1 MSKIMGFL
9 KYISV
14 YKIFSLGESW
24 GMGERFQNVSKN
36 FLENYICS
44 SWFNTYTSNIF
55 PEIWGEIFV
64 ENLETCRFVVRR
76 LFSVVTRMVEIVKQ
90 YFIQRLITISNLLL
104 QVIIIL
110 FHIFFSCFSKW
121 NFIGYFL
128 RQMSFKIYIDSRVS
142 VLFSIPPTRKDFSVT
157 DLTRNEK
164 YFERILHGFV
174 LLVLAGLYEYRS
186 SQCLERTYRAK
197 FGRFSAKCFI
207 DWNRN
212 VLFKIRSLFEIVFFF
227 QYKLKTSKK

>member
-1 MSKIMGFL
+1 MI
-9 KYISV
+9 
-14 YKIFSLGESW
+14 
-24 GMGERFQNVSKN
+24 
-36 FLENYICS
+36 
-44 SWFNTYTSNIF
+44 
-55 PEIWGEIFV
+55 
-64 ENLETCRFVVRR
+64 
-76 LFSVVTRMVEIVKQ
+76 EIVKQ

-110 FHIFFSCFSKW
+110 FDIFSSFFSKW

-142 VLFSIPPTRKDFSVT
+142 VLFLIPPKTRKRFFFSVT

-186 SQCLERTYRAK
+186 SQCLERTYRTK
-197 FGRFSAKCFI
+197 FGRFSARCFI

-227 QYKLKTSKK
+227 NINWKRPKNKEFENTSIIGLELYNFIAFSYSVIFFRNSTSPSYSCIQLLFFMHLCISRVSSKIITSLLHIFSFSCVLFSTR